1 MLVVMVEDSRKRNRH
16 EPSKLMMLW
25 RSSKMFVG
33 CSNLNSAYLL
43 MISSS
48 RLFSLFSCIC
58 SFSQSL
64 WDMVALAGLGRPM
77 RKMEN
82 FAGICDASI

>member
-1 MLVVMVEDSRKRNRH
+1 
-16 EPSKLMMLW
+16 
-25 RSSKMFVG
+25 MFVG
-33 CSNLNSAYLL
+33 CSTLNSANLL